1 MKIQELHLAAFGPF
15 TDRTLIFDQAG
26 LHIVYGPNEAGK
38 SSALRGLKAL
48 LYGIQERTL
57 DNFLH
62 DNNKLRINGRL
73 RTADGH
79 ELEFT
84 RRKGRKNT
92 LLTLAGEEIDE
103 QALAPF
109 LLGVTSDLFEALFGI
124 DHQALVQGGQE
135 ILEQKGE
142 VGQALFSAALGSH
155 ALHAVLAQ
163 FDQEADELFRPR
175 GSTRKINSAVKS
187 YAELKK
193 EIRDSSL
200 SSREWDEQRRTLGRT
215 KKDLEKIQ
223 FELAESR
230 VEVNRLQRIARVL
243 PKLARR
249 RELLRELGS
258 MGEVVILA
266 DDFTERRRQAIKEL
280 ETAQAIVG
288 KATPRLQGFNKQL
301 ERLSIRQGLLDQAE
315 NIEDLHARLGSH
327 RKAQQDRPHLG
338 AERQQLLSDAES
350 LLKLVRPDF
359 ALEEMEKLRPILA
372 RRQGITE
379 LGNKKAVLIT
389 QVEQT
394 GSSQRETES
403 RLKFARRERNELP
416 EAASSEALRRTIAAT
431 RKLGDMDV
439 AIQSVQSELASLQA
453 QCAAELSRLTL
464 WDGVLEDLPG
474 LQLPSRESI
483 HRFEA
488 AYAEL
493 EKRFHR
499 LREKREETAGAIQD
513 ASYRLDEIQRVAA
526 VPTEADLVEA
536 RSGRDRVWQL
546 LRRQW
551 IDEEDVS
558 AEVIQLDDKGV
569 LPDIFED
576 RLVGTDELSDR
587 MRHEADRV
595 HEVASLQA
603 RQEAMQR
610 QIQEIDRQL
619 EEHTGEKRQLDAEWQ
634 SLWIPCQILPRTP
647 PEMRVWLDDLRKLRD
662 RVGQLDLLRQKAG
675 EQERTR
681 KTQIQLLNQQL
692 VELGKAA
699 SKSGVVETVLLECED
714 FAQQLDAIKQQREG
728 LDKESKTLEAD
739 LESLRDDH
747 RLAEE
752 ALETW
757 KAQWRDLLERFGL
770 QEDSSPAEMADFIE
784 KVRELFA
791 KQGEAEKLQ
800 IRIKAID
807 EDAGSL
813 QGQVAGMVTNI
824 APELADLPVDDAVMY
839 LNSLLAENRI
849 SETRRRQIEEQLEQ
863 AQQEIQDS
871 KATIRS
877 MTDRLDALCE
887 EAECGQ
893 SELEEAERGSVQYL
907 RIKAAIDSIQ
917 KEILETGEGAS
928 VAELEMEAGEIDP
941 DVLTGRIK
949 ALSHKIE
956 DELEPRRTDLAE
968 TKGREEKELELMDG
982 SDQAAA
988 HADQAQATLASIR
1001 SDAERYVRVKLA
1013 GRVLRDQ
1020 IERYR
1025 KENQG
1030 PLVKRAGEHFARLT
1044 LGSFEG
1050 LMTDFSEKDEP
1061 VLAGI
1066 RPEGERV
1073 HVAGMSSGTRDQLYL
1088 ALRLASLEKYMESAE
1103 PMPFIVDDVLVD
1115 FDDKRSEAALS
1126 ALAELAEN
1134 TQVILFTHHSQVVE
1148 QARRLPGAAH
1158 VRVHEL

>member
-15 TDRTLIFDQAG
+15 TDRTLSFDQAG

-48 LYGIQERTL
+48 LYGIEERTA

-62 DNNKLRINGRL
+62 ANDKLRITGCL
-73 RTADGH
+73 RNADGH
-79 ELEFT
+79 VLAYA

-92 LLTLAGEEIDE
+92 LLMLDGELLEG

-109 LLGVTSDLFEALFGI
+109 LQGVTSDLFETLFGI

-215 KKDLEKIQ
+215 KKDLQNIQ
-223 FELAESR
+223 SELAESR

-249 RELLRELGS
+249 RELLQELGS
-258 MGEVVILA
+258 MGDVVILA
-266 DDFTERRRQAIKEL
+266 GDFTERRRQAMKEL

-338 AERQQLLSDAES
+338 AERQQLLSDAAS

-359 ALEEMEKLRPILA
+359 ALEEMEKLWPILA

-403 RLKFARRERNELP
+403 RLKFVRKERNELP
-416 EAASSEALRRTIAAT
+416 EAASSEALCRTIAAA

-439 AIQSVQSELASLQA
+439 AIQSVQRELASLEA
-453 QCAAELSRLTL
+453 QCAADLSRLTL
-464 WDGVLEDLPG
+464 WNGVLEDLPG

-499 LREKREETAGAIQD
+499 LREKRQETAGAIQD
-513 ASYRLDEIQRVAA
+513 ASLRLDEIQRVAA

-558 AEVIQLDDKGV
+558 AEVIQLDDKGA
-569 LPDIFED
+569 LPDLFED
-576 RLVGTDELSDR
+576 RLTGTDELSDR
-587 MRHEADRV
+587 MRREADRV

-610 QIQEIDRQL
+610 QMLEIDRQL
-619 EEHTGEKRQLDAEWQ
+619 EEQSGEKRQLDAEWQ
-634 SLWIPCQILPRTP
+634 SLWTPCQILPRTP
-647 PEMRVWLDDLRKLRD
+647 PEMRVWLDELQKLRD
-662 RVGQLDLLRQKAG
+662 RPR
-675 EQERTR
+675 
-681 KTQIQLLNQQL
+681 N
-692 VELGKAA
+692 
-699 SKSGVVETVLLECED
+699 
-714 FAQQLDAIKQQREG
+714 
-728 LDKESKTLEAD
+728 
-739 LESLRDDH
+739 
-747 RLAEE
+747 
-752 ALETW
+752 
-757 KAQWRDLLERFGL
+757 
-770 QEDSSPAEMADFIE
+770 
-784 KVRELFA
+784 
-791 KQGEAEKLQ
+791 
-800 IRIKAID
+800 
-807 EDAGSL
+807 
-813 QGQVAGMVTNI
+813 
-824 APELADLPVDDAVMY
+824 PE
-839 LNSLLAENRI
+839 
-849 SETRRRQIEEQLEQ
+849 
-863 AQQEIQDS
+863 
-871 KATIRS
+871 
-877 MTDRLDALCE
+877 
-887 EAECGQ
+887 
-893 SELEEAERGSVQYL
+893 
-907 RIKAAIDSIQ
+907 
-917 KEILETGEGAS
+917 
-928 VAELEMEAGEIDP
+928 
-941 DVLTGRIK
+941 
-949 ALSHKIE
+949 
-956 DELEPRRTDLAE
+956 
-968 TKGREEKELELMDG
+968 
-982 SDQAAA
+982 
-988 HADQAQATLASIR
+988 
-1001 SDAERYVRVKLA
+1001 
-1013 GRVLRDQ
+1013 
-1020 IERYR
+1020 
-1025 KENQG
+1025 
-1030 PLVKRAGEHFARLT
+1030 
-1044 LGSFEG
+1044 
-1050 LMTDFSEKDEP
+1050 
-1061 VLAGI
+1061 
-1066 RPEGERV
+1066 
-1073 HVAGMSSGTRDQLYL
+1073 
-1088 ALRLASLEKYMESAE
+1088 
-1103 PMPFIVDDVLVD
+1103 
-1115 FDDKRSEAALS
+1115 
-1126 ALAELAEN
+1126 
-1134 TQVILFTHHSQVVE
+1134 
-1148 QARRLPGAAH
+1148 
-1158 VRVHEL
+1158 